1 MDKGAKTLID
11 FFLAFFMPMVVGK
24 SMVLYFGAM
33 YSDEP
38 GQGWGYGLAGAILF
52 TLAMI
57 GRFLWRYKDRQDL

>member
-1 MDKGAKTLID
+1 ML
-11 FFLAFFMPMVVGK
+11 VGK

-38 GQGWGYGLAGAILF
+38 GQGWGYWLAGAIIF
-52 TLAMI
+52 TLTMI